1 MVLDALKVSILPQ
14 IRLQSLISVNRR
26 DDPTPERRGD
36 AVEIAVRA
44 RTVGALF
51 SPLDPSPVA
60 ERDLDPAVEAHVVGW
75 ARELPVRAALVL
87 VIELPAEEAGRP
99 EAAEIAVSF
108 GNYFA
113 SRAAAIAGE
122 QRELFRVGRLSLVI
136 GTAVL
141 VSCLLASQLLAPR
154 IPNPT
159 IARVLE
165 ESLIL
170 LGWVANWRPLEIY
183 LYEWWPIR
191 RRRLLHER
199 LAWAPVVIRPV

>member
-1 MVLDALKVSILPQ
+1 M
-14 IRLQSLISVNRR
+14 
-26 DDPTPERRGD
+26 
-36 AVEIAVRA
+36 RA
-44 RTVGALF
+44 RTIGALF
-51 SPLDPSPVA
+51 NPLDPSPVA

-75 ARELPVRAALVL
+75 ARELPVRAAIVL

-99 EAAEIAVSF
+99 EAAEIAASF

-122 QRELFRVGRLSLVI
+122 QRELFRVGRLSPVI
-136 GTAVL
+136 GSAVR

-154 IPNPT
+154 IPT

-170 LGWVANWRPLEIY
+170 LGWVANRRPLEIY
-183 LYEWWPIR
+183 LFECWPIR
-191 RRRLLHER
+191 RRRLLQ
-199 LAWAPVVIRPV
+199 